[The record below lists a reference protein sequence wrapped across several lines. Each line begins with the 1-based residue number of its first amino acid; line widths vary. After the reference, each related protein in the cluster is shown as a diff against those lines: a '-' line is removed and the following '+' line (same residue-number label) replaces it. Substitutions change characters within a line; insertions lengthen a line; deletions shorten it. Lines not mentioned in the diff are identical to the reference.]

1 MTSLTTIERAF
12 ALARTGECTN
22 VAEIRKRLRAEGFDQ
37 VDAHLSGPA
46 IARQLRDLC
55 NDARDDARDDAAA

>member
-1 MTSLTTIERAF
+1 MTTTTTIERAF
-12 ALARTGECTN
+12 ALARTGECIN

-37 VDAHLSGPA
+37 VDAHLAGPA